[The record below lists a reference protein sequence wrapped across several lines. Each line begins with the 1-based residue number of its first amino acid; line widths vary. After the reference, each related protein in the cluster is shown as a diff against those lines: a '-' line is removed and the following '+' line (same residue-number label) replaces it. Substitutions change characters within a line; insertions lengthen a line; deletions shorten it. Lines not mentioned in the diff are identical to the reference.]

1 MILSTNYQC
10 LYETL
15 YNVLNLST
23 VIRKQLLTTIYIH
36 VYCDKSPGEQ
46 LYVDTKVLFNY
57 FFSSSLFP
65 IINHAFINDQE
76 KGKVNTTPVDTLHFT
91 FLIFSLFFKVVSAC
105 ILLLLLFFLKLV
117 AGVAGTDGNLR
128 LVPVPVLLQSIQDVL
143 SIWLDKICPG
153 LPQRMNNIVNETNL
167 NKMS

>member
-1 MILSTNYQC
+1 MY
-10 LYETL
+10 
-15 YNVLNLST
+15 T
-23 VIRKQLLTTIYIH
+23 VIRVLEHNSMLTPRCSSI
-36 VYCDKSPGEQ
+36 
-46 LYVDTKVLFNY
+46 

-76 KGKVNTTPVDTLHFT
+76 KGKVNTTPVNTLHFT
-91 FLIFSLFFKVVSAC
+91 FLIFSLFFKVVSTC

-153 LPQRMNNIVNETNL
+153 LPQRMN
-167 NKMS
+167 